1 MTTGSPSL
9 SLIAA
14 ASENNMIG
22 CGGALIWHI
31 PDDLQHFRKLT
42 LGHTVIMGRKT
53 WQSIG
58 KPLPGRINIVLTRQ
72 TGYSAGGCRIASH
85 LEAAL
90 DLAGD
95 EKEVFI
101 IGGAD
106 LFRQA
111 LKHADRIYLTRIH
124 ECFEGDATFPDLGG
138 EWVLTS
144 REDHLDGR
152 PHAFSFLLY
161 ERL

>member
-1 MTTGSPSL
+1 MTAGSPSL

-14 ASENNMIG
+14 ASENNVIG
-22 CGGALIWHI
+22 RRGTLIWHI
-31 PDDLQHFRKLT
+31 PDDLKHFRKIT
-42 LGHTVIMGRKT
+42 MGHSVLMGRKT
-53 WQSIG
+53 WESIG

-72 TGYSAGGCRIASH
+72 TDYRTEGCRIAHS

-90 DLAGD
+90 DMAEG
-95 EKEVFI
+95 EKGAFV

-124 ECFEGDATFPDLGG
+124 ERFDGDACFPVLGS
-138 EWVLTS
+138 EWALTS
-144 REDHLDGR
+144 REDHLDSR
-152 PHAFSFLLY
+152 PHTYSFLLY
-161 ERL
+161 ERK